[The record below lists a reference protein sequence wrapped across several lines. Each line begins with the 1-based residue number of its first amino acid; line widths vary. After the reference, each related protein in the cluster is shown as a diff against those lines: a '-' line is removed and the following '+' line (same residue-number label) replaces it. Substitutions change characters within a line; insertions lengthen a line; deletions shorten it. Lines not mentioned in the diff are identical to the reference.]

1 MDPRYLLHKD
11 FQIQMQKLIVHLSE
25 KIYAND
31 EEKSALH
38 DVSLWDSLNFW
49 LHEHAKTA
57 KAMQEGAKASLGCI

>member
-1 MDPRYLLHKD
+1 MPPQQADNGEH
-11 FQIQMQKLIVHLSE
+11 E

-49 LHEHAKTA
+49 LQEHAKTA
-57 KAMQEGAKASLGCI
+57 KAMQEGAKAS

>member
-1 MDPRYLLHKD
+1 
-11 FQIQMQKLIVHLSE
+11 
-25 KIYAND
+25 